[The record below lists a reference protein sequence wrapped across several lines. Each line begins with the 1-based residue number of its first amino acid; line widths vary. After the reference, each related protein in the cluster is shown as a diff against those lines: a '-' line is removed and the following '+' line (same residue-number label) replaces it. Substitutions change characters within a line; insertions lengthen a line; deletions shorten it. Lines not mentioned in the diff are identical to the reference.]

1 MSAVLLTNQTALA
14 LAGFALV
21 GVGISN
27 VIPALIRTP
36 FATST
41 AGRTRCPEAR
51 KSNSM
56 NQDLFFPA
64 AMESR

>member
-36 FATST
+36 LQRQQPG
-41 AGRTRCPEAR
+41 GRSAR
-51 KSNSM
+51 KRG
-56 NQDLFFPA
+56 
-64 AMESR
+64 SRTP